1 MKATGIVRRI
11 DDLGRVVIPK
21 EIRRTMRIREGDP
34 LEIYTDREGEVIFKK
49 YSPIGELTEF
59 ASEYAETL
67 FKTCAVP
74 VAVCDKDC
82 IIACAGISKKEFS
95 EKKHTEEIEN
105 IIEGRSLYTAPATPE
120 RRIFLT
126 DDNKNYYVSCAMPIF
141 TEGDVIGCVAS
152 IGSMDGKYELPGTET
167 EIKLIQTAASFLGKQ
182 MES

>member
-67 FKTCAVP
+67 FRTCALP
-74 VAVCDKDC
+74 IAVCDKDC
-82 IIACAGISKKEFS
+82 IIACAGISKKEFA
-95 EKKHTEEIEN
+95 ERKHSEEIEQ
-105 IIEGRSLYTAPATPE
+105 IIEGRTLYNAPASSE
-120 RRIFLT
+120 RRIYLT
-126 DDNKNYYVSCAMPIF
+126 DENKEYYVSCAMPIF

-152 IGSMDGKYELPGTET
+152 IGSVEGKYELPAKET
-167 EIKLIQTAASFLGKQ
+167 EIKLIQTAASFLGRQ